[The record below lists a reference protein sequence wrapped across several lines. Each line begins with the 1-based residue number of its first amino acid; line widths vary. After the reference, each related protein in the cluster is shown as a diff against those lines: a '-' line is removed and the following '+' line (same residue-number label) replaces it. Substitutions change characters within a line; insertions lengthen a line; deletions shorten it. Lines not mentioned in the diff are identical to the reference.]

1 MILGFSTKINNKPNF
16 FVDKIWSGL
25 IDQKL
30 SSIATCRYFEN
41 KREGITPNEFAIVP
55 HYEPKIH
62 TIRVDVN
69 NRWNEN
75 RKIDFFINV
84 RTKLMFQFA
93 PKQRVVSVQNIEIEY
108 LNNTGKWFKDAV
120 VSIDESYIGR
130 DEIEIISKNDGFD
143 SVEDFFEYF
152 NKNFKGKIIHWTN
165 CRY

>member
-1 MILGFSTKINNKPNF
+1 MILGFSTKISNKPNF

-30 SSIATCRYFEN
+30 SSIETCRYFES
-41 KREGITPNEFAIVP
+41 KREDITPNEFSIVP
-55 HYEPKIH
+55 HYAPKIH
-62 TIRVDVN
+62 TIRVDAN

-93 PKQRVVSVQNIEIEY
+93 PKQWVKSVQNIEIEY
-108 LNNTGKWFKDAV
+108 FNNTGKWFKDVV
-120 VSIDESYIGR
+120 VSIDDRYIDR
-130 DEIEIISKNDGFD
+130 DEIEKLSKNDGFD
-143 SVEDFFEYF
+143 SVKDFFDYF